1 MDSLGIMVD
10 AERHAG
16 GAGFFGVVS
25 WFVVSSVRKGLIDNC
40 GLYSYLVK
48 REAYLGG

>member
-16 GAGFFGVVS
+16 GAGFFGVLG
-25 WFVVSSVRKGLIDNC
+25 WFVESSVRKGLIDNC
-40 GLYSYLVK
+40 GLDSYLV
-48 REAYLGG
+48 RGEG